1 MNNKAQK
8 ESTIGP
14 PFQVKENAIANEE
27 IAKALKS
34 IEERFKAAGLDR
46 RIYQW
51 KPKRI
56 VKEIMQQYSEFKS
69 YPFWAK

>member
-1 MNNKAQK
+1 MKYKAQK
-8 ESTIGP
+8 ESSIGP

-34 IEERFKAAGLDR
+34 IEERFKAAGLGSR
-46 RIYQW
+46 IIYQW

-56 VKEIMQQYSEFKS
+56 VKEIMEQYTEFKS
-69 YPFWAK
+69 PFWKK